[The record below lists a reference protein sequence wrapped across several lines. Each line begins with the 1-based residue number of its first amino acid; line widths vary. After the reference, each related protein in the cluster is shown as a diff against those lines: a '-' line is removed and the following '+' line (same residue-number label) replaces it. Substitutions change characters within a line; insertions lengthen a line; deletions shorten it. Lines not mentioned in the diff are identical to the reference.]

1 MKSMSNTLTRWP
13 ARYSATNVM
22 GTLRLSVATNAPVQ
36 EQSPQRR
43 RWQQAAR
50 WKPILVTA
58 RKALRCREGGG
69 WTPLLSKGYDARNVI
84 NHWLRKSWAAEKDQT
99 VAQAYR
105 AFLAA
110 CGDWRDPIPAAP
122 HQRAVGRR
130 WDAKRQKAVSKEQ
143 AAWRVAAT
151 RPRGAQAR
159 DLGEGAPDA

>member
-1 MKSMSNTLTRWP
+1 
-13 ARYSATNVM
+13 M

-43 RWQQAAR
+43 RWQQAAG

-58 RKALRCREGGG
+58 RKAQARGIKVQPPPNYSTPAAVTARCREGGG
-69 WTPLLSKGYDARNVI
+69 WTPLSGEGVI
-84 NHWLRKSWAAEKDQT
+84 NHWVRKSWAAEKDQT